1 MRSCWSAGL
10 DLLLVA
16 GLPGLL
22 DAGTVTLDFE
32 GFPDSTALTNQY
44 PGLTFSNTT
53 VITAGVSLNEFEFPP
68 HSGTNVVFDDGGAIS
83 IDFASPI
90 LSFSGFFTYTVPLT
104 LAAFDATSAQVAS
117 TTSTFSN
124 NLALSG
130 DPGSSPNEFL
140 QVSFASGISSLTIT
154 GDPAGGSFVLDDA
167 TYGTG
172 SSTVPEPGS
181 LALLLSG
188 SMIVAILKRRRK

>member
-1 MRSCWSAGL
+1 
-10 DLLLVA
+10 
-16 GLPGLL
+16 LL